1 MKPPIVYTEHAIK
14 RMAQRNVSEDQIAF
28 ILQYGYA
35 VHRAG
40 AVLVSLRDK
49 DIPKTLRADDQFAR
63 LAGTTV
69 VLSRDEPLILTVWRN
84 RDKGLQHI
92 RQKSRF
98 SY

>member
-1 MKPPIVYTEHAIK
+1 MNSAFIYTHHAIK
-14 RMAQRNVSEDQIAF
+14 RMAQRNVSEKQVAF
-28 ILQYGYA
+28 ILTHGYA

-49 DIPKTLRADDQFAR
+49 DIPKKLRADDQFAR

-69 VLSRDEPLILTVWRN
+69 VLSREEPIILTVWRN

>member
-1 MKPPIVYTEHAIK
+1 MNSTIIYTNHAIK
-14 RMAQRNVSEDQIAF
+14 RMAQRNVSENQVSF
-28 ILQYGYA
+28 ILKHGYA

-49 DIPKTLRADDQFAR
+49 DIPKKLRADNQFAR

-69 VLSRDEPLILTVWRN
+69 VLSREEPIILTVWRN

-92 RQKSRF
+92 RQKPRF